1 MLAAIRAS
9 RNDGPAMTAL
19 APDPAVLARFAADL
33 DPLVPADT
41 RLGIAVSGGADSLAL
56 LLLAAAAR
64 PGMVEAATVDHG
76 LRREAQGEASFVAGV
91 CKTLGLPH
99 HVLHARVAPGSSLQA
114 QARTA
119 RYRVL
124 GAWGIDC
131 DLGAIASGH
140 HADDQAETL
149 LMRLA
154 RGAGLSGLAATRRRR
169 VLEPGVTLVRPLL
182 GWRRSELRAIV
193 AAADLDP
200 VDDPTNRDPRHDRT
214 RFRSVLAEADWA
226 DAERLASSARWLADA
241 DEAIEWAMEG
251 LVATRLAQDDAGM
264 AVDPSDLP
272 RELQRRLL
280 LVAFDR
286 LGAPRPRGP
295 DLDRAL
301 AALTGGRK
309 VTLSGLKLKGN
320 GVWRLT
326 PESGKRG

>member
-1 MLAAIRAS
+1 
-9 RNDGPAMTAL
+9 MTASL
-19 APDPAVLARFAADL
+19 APPRDLLDRFKADL
-33 DPLVPADT
+33 DPLVPTDT
-41 RLGIAVSGGADSLAL
+41 RLGIAVSGGPDSLAL

-76 LRREAQGEASFVAGV
+76 LRREARQEARFVASI
-91 CKTLGLPH
+91 CKQLALPH
-99 HVLHARVAPGSSLQA
+99 HILHARVAPGASLQA

-124 GAWGIDC
+124 GAWGIEC

-182 GWRRSELRAIV
+182 DWRRAELRDIV
-193 AAADLDP
+193 AAASLTP

-214 RFRSVLAEADWA
+214 RFRGLLATSDWA
-226 DAERLASSARWLADA
+226 DPERLASSARWLADA
-241 DEAIEWAMEG
+241 DEAIEWAMES
-251 LVATRLAQDDAGM
+251 LVRDRLTQDRLGA
-264 AVDPSDLP
+264 AIDPHGLP

-280 LVAFDR
+280 LAAFDR
-286 LGAPRPRGP
+286 LNAPRPRGP

-301 AALTGGRK
+301 AALTSGK
-309 VTLSGLKLKGN
+309 KATLSGLKLVG
-320 GVWRLT
+320 GETWRLENE
-326 PESGKRG
+326 PKRRRGS

>member
-1 MLAAIRAS
+1 
-9 RNDGPAMTAL
+9 MTASL
-19 APDPAVLARFAADL
+19 APPRDLLDRFTADL
-33 DPLVPADT
+33 DPLVPTDT
-41 RLGIAVSGGADSLAL
+41 RLGIAVSGGPDSLAL

-76 LRREAQGEASFVAGV
+76 LRREARQEARFVASI
-91 CKTLGLPH
+91 CKQLALPH
-99 HVLHARVAPGSSLQA
+99 HILHARVAPGASLQA

-124 GAWGIDC
+124 GAWGIEC

-182 GWRRSELRAIV
+182 DWRRAELRDIV
-193 AAADLDP
+193 AAASLTP
-200 VDDPTNRDPRHDRT
+200 VDDPTNRDPSHDRT
-214 RFRSVLAEADWA
+214 RFRGLLATSDWA
-226 DAERLASSARWLADA
+226 DPERLASSARWLADA
-241 DEAIEWAMEG
+241 DEAIEWAMES
-251 LVATRLAQDDAGM
+251 LVRDRLTQDRLGA
-264 AVDPSDLP
+264 AIDPHALP

-280 LVAFDR
+280 LAAFDR
-286 LGAPRPRGP
+286 LNAPRPRGP

-301 AALTGGRK
+301 VALAAGKTA
-309 VTLSGLKLKGN
+309 TLSGLKLTG
-320 GVWRLT
+320 GAQWRL
-326 PESGKRG
+326 EKEAKRRRGS